1 MWWRPSPE
9 NRFRRGKYMDWFA
22 CLDRDGNGVIDHGDL
37 QSYGRRITEA
47 LSIDGDAMSMAR
59 LRAATSMLWTSLIGS
74 MDESGEGT
82 IQLDELVG
90 AMITAEGQLR
100 SRGEIPEWAKDYAM
114 CLFRVLDVD
123 GTETISLEEYRAYL
137 AAIGSDA
144 DAADAEG
151 HLRDGVR
158 DRLHPGVRRAG
169 LVGFGH
175 HDGHIARH
183 LGLIGLVGA
192 ELVGA
197 QHQAKL
203 STIRTMT
210 VGTGFAP
217 VPASTAIR

>member
-144 DAADAEG
+144 DAADAFATLDTNG
-151 HLRDGVR
+151 DGVLSL
-158 DRLHPGVRRAG
+158 DEIEAHFATWLGSGQPEEPGNVLMTGRLP
-169 LVGFGH
+169 
-175 HDGHIARH
+175 
-183 LGLIGLVGA
+183 
-192 ELVGA
+192 
-197 QHQAKL
+197 
-203 STIRTMT
+203 IR
-210 VGTGFAP
+210 
-217 VPASTAIR
+217 